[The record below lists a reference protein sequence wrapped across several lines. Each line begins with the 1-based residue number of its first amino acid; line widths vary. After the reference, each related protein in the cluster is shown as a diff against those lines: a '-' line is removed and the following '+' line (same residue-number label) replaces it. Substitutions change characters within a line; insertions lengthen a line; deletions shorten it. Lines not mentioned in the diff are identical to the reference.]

1 MGVLRIRIRQPND
14 SGKYWETKIEGDNC
28 HNVVATLHG
37 NRNAKDPVHDTLF
50 KFMRTQIKRK
60 TSYRRNNSYG
70 TFMDFPYS
78 GDYQVVLNIGGCFVA
93 LGRTK
98 NRLSING
105 KTESLNTIASALAR
119 LVFKSV
125 TEKNAGKLMKSL
137 YASLSLPEDVKYCLE
152 NRVPYHFFDDFN
164 KVSVRL
170 NCQQIGDNEIAIEV
184 ADGVWGTLTAK
195 ELESFCSFY
204 LHNHRRSKKWAFTSP
219 EILYERTM
227 GVTPKMSD
235 VKVMKE
241 FMKQNRQQ
249 DIVEKR
255 ARELVKEVEQRYP
268 DRIKVDWNSKG
279 EPDTMYIRGK
289 GWDWKI
295 TDNQYKSDIQAVST
309 YVWSAD
315 KTDSEFAS
323 AELKWIDSHNET
335 VEHNREVLMNAGY
348 EIVDDV
354 IDKKSYLKAG
364 GEGLTDQV
372 LGQLIQVPQKPTN
385 EARWK
390 GPICID
396 NMSAGSSVGD
406 QFVARA
412 LALLNDT
419 MTVALV
425 NTIKSYIKTNQN
437 EGRNENEMRGMWKSD
452 I

>member
-1 MGVLRIRIRQPND
+1 MAELRIRIRQPND
-14 SGKYWETKIEGDNC
+14 SGKYWQTKIEGD
-28 HNVVATLHG
+28 VVISGVVTLHG
-37 NRNAKDPVHDTLF
+37 NRNAKDPVHDALS
-50 KFMRTQIKRK
+50 KFMKTQLKRT
-60 TSYRRNNSYG
+60 TSGWRRSSHG
-70 TFMDFPYS
+70 TYMSFPN
-78 GDYQVVLNIGGCFVA
+78 GDYQVVLNIGGCFLA
-93 LGRTK
+93 LGRTN
-98 NRLSING
+98 NRLSLNG

-125 TEKNAGKLMKSL
+125 TEKDAGKLMKSL

-152 NRVPYHFFDDFN
+152 NRVPYHFFDNFN

-227 GVTPKMSD
+227 GVTPKVSD

-279 EPDTMYIRGK
+279 EPDAMYIRGK

-309 YVWSAD
+309 FVWN
-315 KTDSEFAS
+315 TNQNDSEFAQ

-348 EIVDDV
+348 EIFDDV
-354 IDKKSYLKAG
+354 IDKKSYLKQG

-372 LGQLIQVPQKPTN
+372 LGQLRTVPQKPTN
-385 EARWK
+385 ELRWK

-425 NTIKSYIKTNQN
+425 STIKSYIKTNEN
-437 EGRNENEMRGMWKSD
+437 EGRNENEMCGMRKSD

>member
-1 MGVLRIRIRQPND
+1 MGELRIRIRQPND
-14 SGKYWETKIEGDNC
+14 TGMNWNTTISGDIC
-28 HNVVATLHG
+28 RSAIATVSG
-37 NRNAKDPVHDTLF
+37 NRNAKDPVHDSLF
-50 KFMRTQIKRK
+50 KFMRSQLKRN
-60 TSYRRNNSYG
+60 TSYRRNSYG
-70 TFMDFPYS
+70 QYLDFPYS

-93 LGRTK
+93 LGRTN
-98 NRLSING
+98 NRLSLNG

-125 TEKNAGKLMKSL
+125 TEKDAGKLMKSL
-137 YASLSLPEDVKYCLE
+137 YSSLSLPEDVKYCLE

-184 ADGVWGTLTAK
+184 ADGVWGTLTTK

-227 GVTPKMSD
+227 GSTPKTSD
-235 VKVMKE
+235 IKVMKE

-268 DRIKVDWNSKG
+268 DRIKVEWNDKG
-279 EPDTMYIRGK
+279 EPDVMYVRGK

-295 TDNQYKSDIQAVST
+295 TDNQFKSDIQAVST
-309 YVWSAD
+309 FIWNPDRS
-315 KTDSEFAS
+315 DSEFAS
-323 AELKWIDSHNET
+323 VQLKWIDSYNET
-335 VEHNREVLMNAGY
+335 VEHNREIMIAAGY
-348 EIVDDV
+348 EILDDV
-354 IDKKSYLKAG
+354 VDKKSYLKQG
-364 GEGLTDQV
+364 GEGLTDVV
-372 LGQLIQVPQKPTN
+372 LSQLLKVPKEPIN
-385 EARWK
+385 DSRWK

-396 NMSAGSSVGD
+396 NMSSGSSVGD

-425 NTIKSYIKTNQN
+425 STIKGYIKTNEN
-437 EGRNENEMRGMWKSD
+437 EGRNENEMCGMWKSD